1 LIKSATTARQLG
13 RDITTTPYNVE
24 LRSHRIYGLVAGTE
38 NGQPTPTDDQQ
49 TPTRV
54 LTSIRTNVDPR
65 VLLVDHDL
73 TATATATPAAEGED
87 RLDGMKIVE
96 LGGMAEVVPYLLA
109 NHSPF
114 LRPARSHVEEPTET
128 FRNVRS
134 FRARVPIS
142 TDHLQG
148 LLTSSFPF
156 RTSR

>member
-1 LIKSATTARQLG
+1 LIKPVTTARQLG

-73 TATATATPAAEGED
+73 TASTASAAAEGDD

-109 NHSPF
+109 SHSPF
-114 LRPARSHVEEPTET
+114 LRPARSHVEEPAET

-134 FRARVPIS
+134 LRARVPIS
-142 TDHLQG
+142 TDHLQD